1 MTKPTVLAAL
11 TAPAVAAAGFCFGR
25 KLSQVWRRGRS
36 TPRPDVP
43 SLSFSEAVHLSGI
56 DDARRYLTERELEVY
71 VGEAYRNGDEAAD
84 EYLRTVSLQRCTETQ
99 VAPTE
104 STNAPSDAT
113 PATAGDIASATA
125 LLKAEIITQEEYNY
139 LVGAPQPKFTDEES
153 ARALLDAGIITQ
165 AEYDRLF
172 TSA

>member
-84 EYLRTVSLQRCTETQ
+84 EYLRTVSLQRCTEVLTASSASRGYNPLSMRGHDPDGE
-99 VAPTE
+99 VM
-104 STNAPSDAT
+104 
-113 PATAGDIASATA
+113 PARQN
-125 LLKAEIITQEEYNY
+125 LE
-139 LVGAPQPKFTDEES
+139 V
-153 ARALLDAGIITQ
+153 
-165 AEYDRLF
+165 RLPMG
-172 TSA
+172 